1 MRLHNRH
8 LNFNYTARV
17 YAVAGVLL
25 IPFALYHMV
34 TTGALMSLAVGGAAA
49 AFLSLAAWIYRREH
63 VAPLLNAVVVAT
75 AIGAVLVSIHELSL
89 VGVYWAY
96 PLVLVFYL
104 LYSFRIAAII
114 NVVFLLVATPV
125 LIMVM
130 PVEHVLRI
138 LSTLLLTSS
147 FTFVFAHNLQ
157 RSARELEGLAMEDPL
172 SGAGNRR
179 QMENR
184 LNEAVYLR
192 DRYGLPCSLIVL
204 DIDHFK
210 RINDTRGHLVGD
222 EILVQLAELLRHRL
236 RQSDRVFRYGG
247 EEFVVSLPSTRAGA
261 ATRIAEKL
269 RARVAATRFP
279 GTDQLTV
286 SAGVAELRYGETQR
300 DWLRRADAALYAA
313 KAAGRNRVNVAT
325 AETTFPEGALGNQ
338 AV

>member
-1 MRLHNRH
+1 MRLQNRH
-8 LNFNYTARV
+8 LNFNYTALV

-25 IPFALYHMV
+25 IPFSLYHVMV
-34 TTGALMSLAVGGAAA
+34 ADPLMSVAVGGAAV
-49 AFLSLAAWIYRREH
+49 AFMMLSVWIYRRGH
-63 VAPLLNAVVVAT
+63 VAPLFNAVVVAT
-75 AIGAVLVSIHELSL
+75 AITAVLVSIHELTL

-104 LYSFRIAAII
+104 LYSFRIAAAI
-114 NVVFLLVATPV
+114 NLGFLVVVTPV
-125 LIMVM
+125 LFMVM
-130 PVEHVLRI
+130 PIEHVLRI
-138 LSTLLLTSS
+138 VSTLLLTSS
-147 FTFVFAHNLQ
+147 FTFLFAHNLQ

-179 QMENR
+179 QMESR
-184 LNEAVYLR
+184 LDEAVYLR

-210 RINDTRGHLVGD
+210 RINDTRGHLMGD
-222 EILVQLAELLRHRL
+222 EILVQLTELLRHRL

-269 RARVAATRFP
+269 RARVASTRFP

-313 KAAGRNRVNVAT
+313 KLAGRNRVNVAT
-325 AETTFPEGALGNQ
+325 ADTTFPDAALGNQ